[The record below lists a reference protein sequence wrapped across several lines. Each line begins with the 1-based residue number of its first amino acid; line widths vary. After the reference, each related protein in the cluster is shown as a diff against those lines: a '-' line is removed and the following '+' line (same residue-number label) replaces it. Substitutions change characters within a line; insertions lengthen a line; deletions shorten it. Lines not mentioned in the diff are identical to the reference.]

1 VNVLKSHLKSTVFTL
16 LERKK
21 SQREIERLTGVSR
34 KTIRRY
40 QALFEGRRA
49 VAANSPMVTTGSE
62 PEVPQT
68 ALAPSPQPRPAPTAR
83 ALPPGLTAQRGQI
96 PIDGQTP
103 PLPRPPAVDAP
114 TEATPFIFAR
124 SASEP
129 HRDWIE
135 QQVRLKRNAQAI
147 YQDLVDLFGFTASYE
162 SVKRFV
168 RALRHVDP
176 EQFDRLEFA
185 PGEEAQVDY
194 GEGALTRDPKTGRY
208 RRPRLFVMTLRYS
221 RRSFRRV
228 VWKSSKQVW
237 AQLHEEAFRY
247 FGGAVSY
254 VVLDN
259 LKEGVITPDL
269 YEPEIN
275 RLYGAMLEH
284 YGVVADPA
292 RVRDPNRKGTVE
304 NAIQHTQGTALAGR
318 RFDSIEAQNEF
329 LRHWEANWAAK
340 RIHGSTRRQVE
351 AMFQEEKPHLRP
363 LPVTGFRYFTE
374 VVRTVWDDTT
384 VSIDRSHYAARPA
397 PIGSLVTV
405 RIYAFTIEIRDR
417 RTQALLRTHPRATR
431 PGALELPDNERPF
444 NPSRQTAFLLS
455 SAGDIGPRTKALC
468 QHMFDAEGR
477 VGQRSMWGIVGLAK
491 KYPARLVEQACD
503 HALRNHVYR
512 YKQVRA
518 LVERLFEQALE
529 RLDQAPQLVLP
540 LTQDHPLIRP
550 AAEYGEL
557 FSLGA
562 RHGAKSQPPTGET
575 QT

>member
-1 VNVLKSHLKSTVFTL
+1 LNVLKPHLQSTVFTL
-16 LERKK
+16 LERNK
-21 SQREIERLTGVSR
+21 SQREIERLTGIDR

-40 QALFEGRRA
+40 QAIFEARQCA
-49 VAANSPMVTTGSE
+49 NANSPGVTTGFE
-62 PEVPQT
+62 PAV
-68 ALAPSPQPRPAPTAR
+68 A
-83 ALPPGLTAQRGQI
+83 QI
-96 PIDGQTP
+96 PP
-103 PLPRPPAVDAP
+103 PPRPPAIVAAAK
-114 TEATPFIFAR
+114 ATAFNFVR

-147 YQDLVDLFGFTASYE
+147 YQDLVDQFGFTASYE

-168 RALRHVDP
+168 RALRHIDP
-176 EQFDRLEFA
+176 EQFDRLEFT

-247 FGGAVSY
+247 FGGAVNY

-259 LKEGVITPDL
+259 LREGVITPDL

-304 NAIQHTQGTALAGR
+304 NAIQHTQGTALTGR
-318 RFDSIEAQNEF
+318 RFESLEAQNEF
-329 LRHWEANWAAK
+329 LMHWEENWAAK

-351 AMFQEEKPHLRP
+351 AMFQEEQPHLRP
-363 LPVTGFRYFTE
+363 LPLTGFRYFTE

-384 VSIDRSHYAARPA
+384 VSVDRSNYAARPA
-397 PIGSLVTV
+397 PIGSLVSV
-405 RIYAFTIEIRDR
+405 RLYDSTIEIRDR
-417 RTQALLRTHPRATR
+417 RTQALLRTHPRALQA
-431 PGALELPDNERPF
+431 GSLELPQDERPF
-444 NPSRQTAFLLS
+444 NPSRQTALLLA
-455 SAGDIGPRTKALC
+455 SAGDIGPQTKALC

-477 VGQRSMWGIVGLAK
+477 VGQRAMWGIVGLAK

-503 HALRNHVYR
+503 QALRNHVYR

-518 LVERLFEQALE
+518 IVERLFEQALE
-529 RLDQAPQLVLP
+529 RLDQAPQLALP

-550 AAEYGEL
+550 PAEYGEL

-562 RHGAKSQPPTGET
+562 QHGVDSQPPTGET
-575 QT
+575 QA

>member
-1 VNVLKSHLKSTVFTL
+1 VNVLKPHLQSTVFTL
-16 LERKK
+16 LERNK
-21 SQREIERLTGVSR
+21 SQRQIQRLTGIDR

-40 QALFEGRRA
+40 QAIFESQQA
-49 VAANSPMVTTGSE
+49 SAANSPGVTTGSE
-62 PEVPQT
+62 PAAT
-68 ALAPSPQPRPAPTAR
+68 
-83 ALPPGLTAQRGQI
+83 QI
-96 PIDGQTP
+96 PP
-103 PLPRPPAVDAP
+103 SPRPPAMVAAAP
-114 TEATPFIFAR
+114 ATAFNFAR
-124 SASEP
+124 SACEP
-129 HRDWIE
+129 YREWIE

-147 YQDLVDLFGFTASYE
+147 YQDLVDQFAFTASYE

-168 RALRHVDP
+168 RALRHIDP

-185 PGEEAQVDY
+185 AGEEAQVDY

-228 VWKSSKQVW
+228 VWKSSQQVW

-254 VVLDN
+254 IVLDN
-259 LKEGVITPDL
+259 LKEGVVTPDL

-318 RFDSIEAQNEF
+318 RFESLDDQNQF
-329 LRHWEANWAAK
+329 LMHWEANWASK
-340 RIHGSTRRQVE
+340 RIHGSARRQVE

-363 LPVTGFRYFTE
+363 LPPTGFRYFTE

-384 VSIDRSHYAARPA
+384 VRIDNSSYAARPA
-397 PIGSLVTV
+397 PIGSLVVV
-405 RIYAFTIEIRDR
+405 RLYDSSIEIRER
-417 RTQALLRTHPRATR
+417 RTHALLRVHSRSQR
-431 PGALELPDNERPF
+431 PGSLELPDNERPF
-444 NPSRQTAFLLS
+444 NPSGQTAFLLS
-455 SAGDIGPRTKALC
+455 SASDIGPQTKALC

-477 VGQRSMWGIVGLAK
+477 VGQRAMWGIVGLAK
-491 KYPARLVEQACD
+491 KYPARLVEQACAQ
-503 HALRNHVYR
+503 ALQYRMHR

-529 RLDQAPQLVLP
+529 RLEQAPQLALP

-550 AAEYGEL
+550 VAEYGEL
-557 FSLGA
+557 FSVGA
-562 RHGAKSQPPTGET
+562 QHGAESQPPTGDAKA
-575 QT
+575 

>member
-1 VNVLKSHLKSTVFTL
+1 MNVLKPHLQSTVFTL
-16 LERKK
+16 LERNK
-21 SQREIERLTGVSR
+21 SQRQIQRLTGIDR

-40 QALFEGRRA
+40 QAIFESQKSGS
-49 VAANSPMVTTGSE
+49 ANSSMVTAGSE
-62 PEVPQT
+62 SAVTQSP
-68 ALAPSPQPRPAPTAR
+68 PS
-83 ALPPGLTAQRGQI
+83 
-96 PIDGQTP
+96 
-103 PLPRPPAVDAP
+103 PRPPA
-114 TEATPFIFAR
+114 TEASSKATTFNFAR

-129 HRDWIE
+129 HREWIE
-135 QQVRLKRNAQAI
+135 EQVRLRRNAQAI
-147 YQDLVDLFGFTASYE
+147 YQDLVDQFAFTASYE

-168 RALRHVDP
+168 RALRHIDP
-176 EQFDRLEFA
+176 EQFDRLAFA

-259 LKEGVITPDL
+259 LREGVITPDL

-275 RLYGAMLEH
+275 RLYEAMLEH

-318 RFDSIEAQNEF
+318 RFESLEAQNEF
-329 LRHWEANWAAK
+329 LMHWEANWAAK
-340 RIHGSTRRQVE
+340 RIHGSARRQVE
-351 AMFQEEKPHLRP
+351 AMFQEERPHLRA
-363 LPVTGFRYFTE
+363 LPTTGFRYFTE

-384 VSIDRSHYAARPA
+384 VNIDRSNYAARPA
-397 PIGSLVTV
+397 AIGSLVSV
-405 RIYAFTIEIRDR
+405 RIYDSTIEIRDR
-417 RTQALLRTHPRATR
+417 RTQALLRTHPRAQQA
-431 PGALELPDNERPF
+431 GSLELPEDERPF
-444 NPSRQTAFLLS
+444 NPSRQSAFLLA
-455 SAGDIGPRTKALC
+455 SAADIGPQTKALC
-468 QHMFDAEGR
+468 QHMFDSEGR
-477 VGQRSMWGIVGLAK
+477 VGHRAMWGIVGLAK

-503 HALRNHVYR
+503 HALRHHVYR

-518 LVERLFEQALE
+518 IVERLFEQALE
-529 RLDQAPQLVLP
+529 RLDQAPQLELP
-540 LTQDHPLIRP
+540 LTQDHPLIRST
-550 AAEYGEL
+550 AEYGEL
-557 FSLGA
+557 FTLGA
-562 RHGAKSQPPTGET
+562 QHGAESQPPTGET
-575 QT
+575 QA

>member
-1 VNVLKSHLKSTVFTL
+1 MKPHLQSTVFTL
-16 LERKK
+16 LERQK
-21 SQREIERLTGVSR
+21 SQRQIQRLTGIDR

-40 QALFEGRRA
+40 QAIFESQKSA
-49 VAANSPMVTTGSE
+49 AANSPMVTAGSDAAA
-62 PEVPQT
+62 T
-68 ALAPSPQPRPAPTAR
+68 
-83 ALPPGLTAQRGQI
+83 
-96 PIDGQTP
+96 QTP
-103 PLPRPPAVDAP
+103 PPPRPPATDAP
-114 TEATPFIFAR
+114 SKALPFNFAR
-124 SASEP
+124 SACEP
-129 HRDWIE
+129 YRDWIE
-135 QQVRLKRNAQAI
+135 QQVRLKRNGQAI
-147 YQDLVDLFGFTASYE
+147 YQDLVDQFGFAASYE

-168 RALRHVDP
+168 RALRHIDP

-259 LKEGVITPDL
+259 LREGVITPDL

-318 RFDSIEAQNEF
+318 RFESIEAQNEF
-329 LRHWEANWAAK
+329 LMHWEANWAAK
-340 RIHGSTRRQVE
+340 RIHGRARRQVE

-363 LPVTGFRYFTE
+363 LPPTGFRYFTE
-374 VVRTVWDDTT
+374 AVRTVWDDTT
-384 VSIDRSHYAARPA
+384 VSVDRSNYAARPA
-397 PIGSLVTV
+397 PIGSLVSV
-405 RIYAFTIEIRDR
+405 RIYDSTIEIRDR
-417 RTQALLRTHPRATR
+417 RTQALLRTHPRALQ
-431 PGALELPDNERPF
+431 PGSLELPEGERPF
-444 NPSRQTAFLLS
+444 NPSRQTALLLA
-455 SAGDIGPRTKALC
+455 SAGDIGPQTKALC

-477 VGQRSMWGIVGLAK
+477 VGQRAMWGIVGLSK

-503 HALRNHVYR
+503 HALRAHVYR
-512 YKQVRA
+512 YKQIRA
-518 LVERLFEQALE
+518 IVERLFEQALE
-529 RLDQAPQLVLP
+529 RLDQASQLALP
-540 LTQDHPLIRP
+540 LTQEHPLIRP
-550 AAEYGEL
+550 PAEYGEL
-557 FSLGA
+557 FTLGA
-562 RHGAKSQPPTGET
+562 QHGVDSQPPTGEA
-575 QT
+575 QV

>member
-1 VNVLKSHLKSTVFTL
+1 MNVLKPHLQSTVFTL
-16 LERKK
+16 LERNK
-21 SQREIERLTGVSR
+21 SQRQIQRLTGIDR

-40 QALFEGRRA
+40 QAIFESQKSGS
-49 VAANSPMVTTGSE
+49 ANSSMVTAGSE
-62 PEVPQT
+62 SAVTQSP
-68 ALAPSPQPRPAPTAR
+68 PS
-83 ALPPGLTAQRGQI
+83 
-96 PIDGQTP
+96 
-103 PLPRPPAVDAP
+103 PRPPA
-114 TEATPFIFAR
+114 TEASSKATTFNFAR

-129 HRDWIE
+129 HREWIE
-135 QQVRLKRNAQAI
+135 EQVRLRRNAQAI
-147 YQDLVDLFGFTASYE
+147 YQDLVDQFAFTASYE

-168 RALRHVDP
+168 RALRHIDP
-176 EQFDRLEFA
+176 EQFDRLAFA

-259 LKEGVITPDL
+259 LREGVITPDL

-275 RLYGAMLEH
+275 RLYEAMLEH

-318 RFDSIEAQNEF
+318 RFESLEAQNEF
-329 LRHWEANWAAK
+329 LMHWEANWAAK
-340 RIHGSTRRQVE
+340 RIHGSARRQVE
-351 AMFQEEKPHLRP
+351 AMFQEERPHLRA
-363 LPVTGFRYFTE
+363 LPTTGFRYFTE

-384 VSIDRSHYAARPA
+384 VNIDRSNYAARPA
-397 PIGSLVTV
+397 PIGTLVSV
-405 RIYAFTIEIRDR
+405 RIYDSTIEIRDR
-417 RTQALLRTHPRATR
+417 RTQALLRTHPRALQA
-431 PGALELPDNERPF
+431 GSLELPEDERPF
-444 NPSRQTAFLLS
+444 NPSRQSAFLLA
-455 SAGDIGPRTKALC
+455 SAADIGPQTKVLC
-468 QHMFDAEGR
+468 QHMFDSEGR
-477 VGQRSMWGIVGLAK
+477 VGHRAMWGIVGLAK

-503 HALRNHVYR
+503 HALRHHVYR

-518 LVERLFEQALE
+518 IVERLFEQALE
-529 RLDQAPQLVLP
+529 RLDQAPQLELP
-540 LTQDHPLIRP
+540 LTQDHPLIRST
-550 AAEYGEL
+550 AEYGEL
-557 FSLGA
+557 FTLGA
-562 RHGAKSQPPTGET
+562 QHGAESQPPTGET
-575 QT
+575 QA

>member
-1 VNVLKSHLKSTVFTL
+1 MPRVHNGK
-16 LERKK
+16 
-21 SQREIERLTGVSR
+21 QNRE
-34 KTIRRY
+34 KIR
-40 QALFEGRRA
+40 
-49 VAANSPMVTTGSE
+49 
-62 PEVPQT
+62 
-68 ALAPSPQPRPAPTAR
+68 TAR
-83 ALPPGLTAQRGQI
+83 RLASVLPI
-96 PIDGQTP
+96 
-103 PLPRPPAVDAP
+103 
-114 TEATPFIFAR
+114 
-124 SASEP
+124 
-129 HRDWIE
+129 
-135 QQVRLKRNAQAI
+135 
-147 YQDLVDLFGFTASYE
+147 TAS
-162 SVKRFV
+162 F
-168 RALRHVDP
+168 
-176 EQFDRLEFA
+176 RL
-185 PGEEAQVDY
+185 GEEAQVDY
-194 GEGALTRDPKTGRY
+194 GEGALTRDPRTGRY

-228 VWKSSKQVW
+228 VWKSGQQVW

-247 FGGAVSY
+247 FGGTVSY
-254 VVLDN
+254 IVLDN

-318 RFDSIEAQNEF
+318 RFESLEAQNEF
-329 LRHWEANWAAK
+329 LMHWEANWAAK

-363 LPVTGFRYFTE
+363 LPLTGFRYFTE

-384 VSIDRSHYAARPA
+384 VRIDNSNYAARPA

-405 RIYAFTIEIRDR
+405 RLYDSTIEIRDR
-417 RTQALLRTHPRATR
+417 RTQALLRIHSRAQR
-431 PGALELPDNERPF
+431 PGSLELPEDERPF

-455 SAGDIGPRTKALC
+455 SAGDIGPQTKALC

-477 VGQRSMWGIVGLAK
+477 VGQRAMWGIVGLAK

-503 HALRNHVYR
+503 QALRNRMYR

-529 RLDQAPQLVLP
+529 RLDQAPQLALP
-540 LTQDHPLIRP
+540 LTQDHPLIRHT
-550 AAEYGEL
+550 AEYGEL

-562 RHGAKSQPPTGET
+562 QHGAGSQPPTGEPKA
-575 QT
+575 